1 MRLSGAPFALDFV
14 TVRLQPQMKKYRCP
28 WYVSTT
34 NHNILYFVGISRTCS
49 LNTAICLWKVANGP
63 VWRGVARS
71 VLRWNRG
78 KPDRKPG
85 PAPIP
90 VPPSK
95 RSPSPSPS
103 QGPELVQNSP
113 SPVRI
118 VDNGGGT
125 RASLCPRLQ
134 TGTRRAASVGAG
146 RGRCESLQSQC
157 DRTLRASQ
165 PHTGATP
172 AELNRTLDPLE
183 GYAPGNRSQPAILS
197 GRCRPERVP
206 RFLHCTWRLNQYR
219 HRLERKYEQL
229 APLRHF
235 LRQAVL
241 LSNAIENAW
250 FGIAACIAF
259 GNCLT

>member
-1 MRLSGAPFALDFV
+1 LRLSGAPFALDFV

-95 RSPSPSPS
+95 RSPSPALS
-103 QGPELVQNSP
+103 QGAELVQNGA

-118 VDNGGGT
+118 VDKREAGPGLLFPLGFK
-125 RASLCPRLQ
+125 P
-134 TGTRRAASVGAG
+134 G
-146 RGRCESLQSQC
+146 RGGQ
-157 DRTLRASQ
+157 
-165 PHTGATP
+165 H
-172 AELNRTLDPLE
+172 PLVQD
-183 GYAPGNRSQPAILS
+183 ADDANPSS
-197 GRCRPERVP
+197 
-206 RFLHCTWRLNQYR
+206 H
-219 HRLERKYEQL
+219 
-229 APLRHF
+229 
-235 LRQAVL
+235 
-241 LSNAIENAW
+241 NAIEHYVLLNLIPAQPRL
-250 FGIAACIAF
+250 
-259 GNCLT
+259 N